1 MGDRENGGP
10 AFPVEIR
17 NGGVTPVSGF
27 YGDSVDPGKATT
39 YGGMSLR
46 DYFAAKAVQGMSSAF
61 DGMTLEVISES
72 IPTVASLS
80 YAMADAMLKERAK

>member
-1 MGDRENGGP
+1 MSDRDNGGP

-17 NGGVTPVSGF
+17 NGGITPVSGF

-46 DYFAAKAVQGMSSAF
+46 DYFAAKAMSGM
-61 DGMTLEVISES
+61 
-72 IPTVASLS
+72 VANIVRGHVS
-80 YAMADAMLKERAK
+80 YGNTRDMAARCYEIADEMLAERAK